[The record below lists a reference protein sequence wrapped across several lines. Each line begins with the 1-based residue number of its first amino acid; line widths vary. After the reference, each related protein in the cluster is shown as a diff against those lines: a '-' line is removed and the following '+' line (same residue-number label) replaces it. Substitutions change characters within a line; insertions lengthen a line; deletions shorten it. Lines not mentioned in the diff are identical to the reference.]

1 MSKSS
6 KRKRILKRARKLDP
20 NYRPPQPPKPPKPP
34 KPPRPQLPPYRNI
47 IGEWVRLPKTGNI
60 RYKWEDGSQVVIF
73 LKPNKR
79 FGVVYLTSAM
89 PLYESA
95 SWETENEAQL
105 YVEKLLDLQKVQ

>member
-1 MSKSS
+1 MN
-6 KRKRILKRARKLDP
+6 KRSERNRKLKRARELNP
-20 NYRPPQPPKPPKPP
+20 NYRPPQPP
-34 KPPRPQLPPYRNI
+34 YRSITN
-47 IGEWVRLPKTGNI
+47 EWVRLPRTGNL

-89 PLYESA
+89 PVYESA